1 MSHDTICA
9 IATPPGRGGIGIVR
23 LSGPKAKSIGQTL
36 CRVTRLRPR
45 QAKFVSFYGNDNEP
59 VDSGLVL
66 LFTAPHSFTGEDVIE
81 FQGHGSPVVLD
92 QLVQHCIR
100 SGARL
105 ARPGEF
111 SERAFLNDKLDLAQ
125 AEAIADLI
133 NSQTQSAARLALR
146 SLQGEFSQRIEKL
159 VTSLIRLRTY
169 VEAAI
174 DFAEEEIDFLA
185 DNQIQRDLHTLA
197 RQIADLQTAASR
209 GRIFRDGMTL
219 VLAGRPNAG
228 KSSLLNALTGTD
240 SAIVTDIP
248 GTTRDIL
255 REVIQIDGI
264 PLTLLD
270 TAGLRLNPD
279 PIEQQGIRK
288 AKRAITEADL
298 VLWIYDGTEAH
309 AEPDADQ
316 LPPDTPIIR
325 VHNKADLSGAATGC
339 FEQNGQATI
348 VLSAREQQ
356 GIEYLRRHLANCCG
370 QKQTSDGEF
379 MARRRHLEAIT
390 QATEHLQQAQQHQQS
405 GELLAEDLRQCQQAL
420 SCITGTFTSDDL
432 LGEIF
437 SQFCIGK

>member
-23 LSGPKAKSIGQTL
+23 LSGPQAESIGL
-36 CRVTRLRPR
+36 SVCRITQLTPR
-45 QAKFVSFYGNDNEP
+45 QAKLVNFYGTDRELIDN
-59 VDSGLVL
+59 GLIL

-81 FQGHGSPVVLD
+81 FQGHGSPIVLD

-146 SLQGEFSQRIEKL
+146 SLQGEFSQRIQAL
-159 VTSLIRLRTY
+159 VADLIRLRSY

-185 DNQIQRDLHTLA
+185 DRQIQDNLYTLT
-197 RQIADLQTAASR
+197 RQIAILQAAAHR

-228 KSSLLNALTGTD
+228 KSSLLNVLTGTD
-240 SAIVTDIP
+240 SAIVTEIP

-255 REVIQIDGI
+255 REVIQLDGI

-279 PIEQQGIRK
+279 PIEQQGIQK
-288 AKRAITEADL
+288 AERAITNADRI
-298 VLWIYDGTEAH
+298 LWIYDGTTGH
-309 AEPDADQ
+309 PRPDPDQ
-316 LPPDTPIIR
+316 LPPDVPVTWI
-325 VHNKADLSGAATGC
+325 HNKADLSGAATGC
-339 FEQNGQATI
+339 FEQDGQTTI
-348 VLSAREQQ
+348 VLSAREQH
-356 GIEYLRRHLANCCG
+356 GIDHLRHHLAACCG
-370 QKQTSDGEF
+370 QDQTSEGEF

-390 QATEHLQQAQQHQQS
+390 QAAEHLQQAQQHQQA
-405 GELLAEDLRQCQQAL
+405 GELLAEDLHQCQLAL
-420 SCITGTFTSDDL
+420 ASITGTFTSDDL

>member
-23 LSGPKAKSIGQTL
+23 LSGPQAESIGRL
-36 CRVTRLRPR
+36 VCRIAHLTPR
-45 QAKFVSFYGNDNEP
+45 QVKFVTFYGTDGEPIDN
-59 VDSGLVL
+59 GLIL

-81 FQGHGSPVVLD
+81 FQGHGSPVILD
-92 QLVQHCIR
+92 QLVQHSIQF
-100 SGARL
+100 GARL

-146 SLQGEFSQRIEKL
+146 SLQGEFSQRIEGLVADLIKL
-159 VTSLIRLRTY
+159 RSYI
-169 VEAAI
+169 EAAI

-185 DNQIQRDLHTLA
+185 NNQIRH
-197 RQIADLQTAASR
+197 DLQTLAEQVATLQAAAHK

-240 SAIVTDIP
+240 RAIITEIP

-255 REVIQIDGI
+255 REVIQLDGI

-279 PIEQQGIRK
+279 PIEQQGIQK
-288 AKRAITEADL
+288 AERAITEADHI
-298 VLWIYDGTEAH
+298 LWVYDGATGS
-309 AEPDADQ
+309 PDPDINQ
-316 LPPDTPIIR
+316 LPTDVPITWI
-325 VHNKADLSGAATGC
+325 HNKADLSGVPIGC
-339 FEQNGQATI
+339 LEKNGQTTI
-348 VLSAREQQ
+348 VLSAQKQ
-356 GIEYLRRHLANCCG
+356 DGMDHLRRHLAHCCG
-370 QKQTSDGEF
+370 QRQNSDGEF
-379 MARRRHLEAIT
+379 MARRRHLEAI
-390 QATEHLQQAQQHQQS
+390 AEAAAHLQQAQQHQHA
-405 GELLAEDLRQCQQAL
+405 GELLAEDLRQCQLAL
-420 SCITGTFTSDDL
+420 SHITGTFTSDDL

>member
-1 MSHDTICA
+1 MSHETICA
-9 IATPPGRGGIGIVR
+9 IATPPGRGGLGIVR
-23 LSGPKAKSIGQTL
+23 LSGPHAASIGRSV
-36 CRVTRLRPR
+36 CRITRLTPR
-45 QAKFVSFYGNDNEP
+45 QVKLVTFYDTNDVP
-59 VDSGLVL
+59 IDQGLIL
-66 LFTAPHSFTGEDVIE
+66 LFSAPHSLTGEDVIE
-81 FQGHGSPVVLD
+81 FQAHGSPVVLD

-133 NSQTQSAARLALR
+133 NSQTRSAARLALR
-146 SLQGEFSQRIEKL
+146 SLQGEFSQRIDGL
-159 VTSLIRLRTY
+159 VADLIRLRSY

-185 DNQIQRDLHTLA
+185 NSQIQH
-197 RQIADLQTAASR
+197 DLQALIQQVATLQSAAGR
-209 GRIFRDGMTL
+209 GRILRDGMTL

-228 KSSLLNALTGTD
+228 KSSLLNVLTGTD

-255 REVIQIDGI
+255 REVIQLDGI

-279 PIEQQGIRK
+279 PIEQQGIQK
-288 AKRAITEADL
+288 AERAITDADRI
-298 VLWIYDGTEAH
+298 LWIYDGTIGQP
-309 AEPDADQ
+309 EPDTDR
-316 LPPDTPIIR
+316 LPPDVPITWI
-325 VHNKADLSGAATGC
+325 HNKADLSGAATGC
-339 FEQNGQATI
+339 FEQNGQTTI
-348 VLSAREQQ
+348 VLSAQEQL
-356 GIEYLRRHLANCCG
+356 GIEHLRRHLTACCG
-370 QKQTSDGEF
+370 QDQTSEGEF
-379 MARRRHLEAIT
+379 MARRRHLAAIA
-390 QATEHLQQAQQHQQS
+390 QAAEHLQQAQQHQQA
-405 GELLAEDLRQCQQAL
+405 GELLAEDLRQCQMAL
-420 SCITGTFTSDDL
+420 SQITGELTSDDL

>member
-1 MSHDTICA
+1 MHHDTICA

-23 LSGPKAKSIGQTL
+23 LSGPKAKSIGLAVCQITQL
-36 CRVTRLRPR
+36 TPR
-45 QAKFVSFYGNDNEP
+45 QVKFVSFYSTSGEPIDN
-59 VDSGLVL
+59 GLIL

-81 FQGHGSPVVLD
+81 FQGHGSPVILD
-92 QLVQHCIR
+92 QLVQHCIC

-111 SERAFLNDKLDLAQ
+111 SERAFLNDKLDLTQ

-146 SLQGEFSQRIEKL
+146 SLQGEFSQRVEGL
-159 VTSLIRLRTY
+159 VTSLIKLRTY

-185 DNQIQRDLHTLA
+185 DGQIQHNLHTLSQQLA
-197 RQIADLQTAASR
+197 TLQTSANR

-240 SAIVTDIP
+240 SAIVTEIP

-255 REVIQIDGI
+255 REVIQINGV

-288 AKRAITEADL
+288 AKQAITDADRI
-298 VLWIYDGTEAH
+298 LWVYDGTLGHPA
-309 AEPDADQ
+309 PDTEQ
-316 LPPDTPIIR
+316 LPPDIPITWI
-325 VHNKADLSGAATGC
+325 HNKADLSGATTGC
-339 FEQNGQATI
+339 MTHNEQTTI
-348 VLSAREQQ
+348 VLSAQEQH
-356 GIEYLRRHLANCCG
+356 GIDALRRHLADCCG
-370 QKQTSDGEF
+370 QNQNDGGEF
-379 MARRRHLEAIT
+379 MARRRHLTAIT
-390 QATEHLQQAQQHQQS
+390 QAAEHLQQAQQHQYA
-405 GELLAEDLRQCQQAL
+405 GELLAEDLRQCQLAL
-420 SCITGTFTSDDL
+420 SHITGAFTSDDL

>member
-23 LSGPKAKSIGQTL
+23 LSGPQAVSIGL
-36 CRVTRLRPR
+36 SVCRITQLQPR
-45 QAKFVSFYGNDNEP
+45 QVKLVNFYGT
-59 VDSGLVL
+59 DSVLIDTGLIL

-146 SLQGEFSQRIEKL
+146 SLQGDFSQRIRAL
-159 VTSLIRLRTY
+159 VADLIRLRSY

-185 DNQIQRDLHTLA
+185 DRQIQDNLHTLT
-197 RQIADLQTAASR
+197 RHITTLQAAAHR

-228 KSSLLNALTGTD
+228 KSSLLNVLAGTD
-240 SAIVTDIP
+240 SAIVTEIP

-255 REVIQIDGI
+255 REVIQLDGI

-279 PIEQQGIRK
+279 PIEQHGIQK
-288 AKRAITEADL
+288 AGYAMASADRI
-298 VLWIYDGTEAH
+298 LWIYDGTTDNSR
-309 AEPDADQ
+309 PDPGQ
-316 LPPDTPIIR
+316 LPPDVPVTWI
-325 VHNKADLSGAATGC
+325 HNKADLSGAVTGC
-339 FEQNGQATI
+339 SEQNGQTTI
-348 VLSAREQQ
+348 VLSAREQR
-356 GIEYLRRHLANCCG
+356 GIQHLRRHLADCCG
-370 QKQTSDGEF
+370 QNPTGDGEF
-379 MARRRHLEAIT
+379 MARRRHLEAIA
-390 QATEHLQQAQQHQQS
+390 QAAEHLQQAQQHQQA
-405 GELLAEDLRQCQQAL
+405 GELLAEDLHQCQLAL
-420 SCITGTFTSDDL
+420 ASITGTFTSDDL